1 MLPNLL
7 LDVLTEVYRAL
18 GLLTD
23 FRVVTTKGKQL
34 FAYGTAIGLAFALA
48 SVRHHALH
56 LLTAGRPTV
65 GVAALT
71 CMHQTVDTAL
81 DSCDTIRIAAIL
93 VSRISL
99 SRASEVKA

>member
-1 MLPNLL
+1 MLPKLL

-23 FRVVTTKGKQL
+23 FRVVQTTKGKQL

-48 SVRHHALH
+48 SVRHHTLH

-71 CMHQTVDTAL
+71 CMHQTVDTTL
-81 DSCDTIRIAAIL
+81 NGSHPIL
-93 VSRISL
+93 
-99 SRASEVKA
+99 E